1 MSDARQDPD
10 LEILRSEWDAPPPR
24 PGFDTRVLAAYQDR
38 FCRRSPSRWAWPLA
52 MAFAVVAL
60 VVVFLMSRAR
70 AERRYQ
76 PVSEPHFY
84 IVSAGEHP

>member
-1 MSDARQDPD
+1 MSDERQDPD
-10 LEILRSEWDAPPPR
+10 LEILRSEWDAQPPR

-38 FCRRSPSRWAWPLA
+38 FRRPSPSRWAWALTLG
-52 MAFAVVAL
+52 FAVAAL
-60 VVVFLMSRAR
+60 VVVLLIPRSRQ
-70 AERRYQ
+70 EQRYR

>member
-1 MSDARQDPD
+1 MSDERQDPD

-24 PGFDTRVLAAYQDR
+24 PGFDTRVLAAYRDR
-38 FCRRSPSRWAWPLA
+38 FRKRSPSRWAWALA
-52 MAFAVVAL
+52 LGFAAGAL
-60 VVVFLMSRAR
+60 LIVFLISRAR
-70 AERRYQ
+70 PEQHYR